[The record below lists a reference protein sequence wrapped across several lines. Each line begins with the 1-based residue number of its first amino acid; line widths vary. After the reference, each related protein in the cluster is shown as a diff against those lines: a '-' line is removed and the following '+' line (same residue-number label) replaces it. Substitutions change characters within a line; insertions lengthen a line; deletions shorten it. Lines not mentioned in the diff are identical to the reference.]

1 MQNFIY
7 QNPTQIIFGRG
18 MIKELSKRIPAD
30 KSVLFLYGGGSIKKN
45 GVYAQVLAALAG
57 RDTIEFG
64 GVEANPQLETCLK
77 ALDIVKRRSVGFILA
92 VGGGS
97 VIDAGKFIAAA
108 ACFAGNDPWE
118 IILKKGSNVTGA
130 LPLGVVLT
138 IPATGSESNG
148 NAVISRRDLQEKL
161 MFVSP
166 FVYPRFAVLDPESTF
181 SVPQK
186 QVRNGIVDSM
196 THVLEQYVTYPAAA
210 PLQDRLAE
218 SILQTLIEVGPVT
231 LKEPTDYDARAS
243 FMFSATLALNHL
255 IGTGVPLDWSTHRL
269 GVEITAL
276 YGLDHAET
284 LAILLFGVWQY
295 KFKDKEA
302 KLLQYGQR
310 VWQVDSAQ
318 KAIDRT
324 EDFFRS
330 LGMKTRFS
338 EYGIPAQEAALR
350 VSAPKTQRGVVFGE
364 RGDITPQA
372 VENIICL
379 RR

>member
-350 VSAPKTQRGVVFGE
+350 VSARFTQRGVVFGE

>member
-1 MQNFIY
+1 
-7 QNPTQIIFGRG
+7 

-350 VSAPKTQRGVVFGE
+350 VSARFTQRGVVFGE